1 LIRLAAPIISTCIPR
16 MQRQAAALKKQVY
29 FQVLCTDVTP
39 YRRAELFIPLG
50 SVRLIAP
57 TCQKTLDFDKR
68 RNISGAMNREF

>member
-1 LIRLAAPIISTCIPR
+1 
-16 MQRQAAALKKQVY
+16 MQRQAAALQKASLLSGPLYGCDPV
-29 FQVLCTDVTP
+29 P
-39 YRRAELFIPLG
+39 PRELFIPLG